1 MQSPKYRRIHQDR
14 WVEQRVFLPGR
25 VKAAWDVEL
34 AAAALAAEAAAEEE
48 DPSELLAFEDAAVAE
63 DDPVAEAEPEAV
75 GVAMV
80 LTVDNPLTE
89 AAGVT
94 VPDAAVDV
102 AFAEVADAEVLLDM
116 DMEPELMD
124 DPEMLLDIWV
134 TEEAS
139 ALIVDEE
146 K

>member
-1 MQSPKYRRIHQDR
+1 M
-14 WVEQRVFLPGR
+14 
-25 VKAAWDVEL
+25 
-34 AAAALAAEAAAEEE
+34 
-48 DPSELLAFEDAAVAE
+48 
-63 DDPVAEAEPEAV
+63 
-75 GVAMV
+75 
-80 LTVDNPLTE
+80 
-89 AAGVT
+89 T
-94 VPDAAVDV
+94 VPGAEVDV

-139 ALIVDEE
+139 ALIVDE

>member
-1 MQSPKYRRIHQDR
+1 M
-14 WVEQRVFLPGR
+14 
-25 VKAAWDVEL
+25 
-34 AAAALAAEAAAEEE
+34 
-48 DPSELLAFEDAAVAE
+48 
-63 DDPVAEAEPEAV
+63 EP
-75 GVAMV
+75 
-80 LTVDNPLTE
+80 TLTE

-94 VPDAAVDV
+94 VPGAEVDV

-139 ALIVDEE
+139 ALIVDE